1 MENTAVSPLFTR
13 RQLVRLIIP
22 LVVEQF
28 LAMTIGMADTMMVTS
43 CGDAVVSGI
52 SLVDSINLL
61 LIQVFAALATGGAV
75 LASQYLGRQE
85 PHKGRQAAKQLIYTS
100 AVAALA
106 IMVLCLLFRRQ
117 ILLLIFGAVEADV
130 MAAAMTYFR
139 LTAISFPF
147 LAVYNAGAAL
157 FRSMGNSKVSMF
169 TSLLMNILNIGGN
182 AVLIFGFQWGA
193 AGAGTATLVS
203 RSIGAIV
210 MLILICQKKHVLH
223 IEQIWKPEFH
233 KDMLGGILKVGIPN
247 GVENG
252 MFQIGKLTVAR
263 LITSFGTAAL
273 AANAISNSVSS
284 VVVVPGNAMG
294 LAMITVVGQ
303 CMGARQPEQAVS
315 YTKKIMGLIYLFNG
329 MFSLATIFGVKPL
342 MASGLF
348 QLSPEAAA
356 LAGQVCQAYGMA
368 SLVFWPMSFSLP
380 CALRAAGDAKFTM
393 MVSLLSMWIFRIG
406 CSYLIT
412 SLFDLTLLG
421 TWLAMFIDWVV
432 RGTCFLIRFAKGRW
446 KTIQLIH

>member
-1 MENTAVSPLFTR
+1 MENTAPAPLFTS
-13 RQLVRLIIP
+13 RQLKKLILP

-28 LAMTIGMADTMMVTS
+28 LAMTIGMADTMMVTT

-85 PHKGRQAAKQLIYTS
+85 PHKGRQAAKQLVYAS
-100 AVAALA
+100 AVAALV
-106 IMVLCLLFRRQ
+106 IMVLCLLFRAQ
-117 ILLLIFGAVEADV
+117 LLRLIFGRVEADV
-130 MAAAMTYFR
+130 MEAAMVYFL

-169 TSLLMNILNIGGN
+169 TSLLMNVLNIGGN
-182 AVLIFGFQWGA
+182 ALLIYGLRWQA
-193 AGAGTATLVS
+193 AGAGTATLIS
-203 RSIGAIV
+203 RAVGAII
-210 MLILICQKKHVLH
+210 MLVLICQRKHVLRV
-223 IEQIWKPEFH
+223 ERIWKPEFH
-233 KDMLGGILKVGIPN
+233 KDMLTGILKVGVPN

-252 MFQIGKLTVAR
+252 MFQIGKLMVAR

-273 AANAISNSVSS
+273 AANAISNSVAS

-303 CMGARQPEQAVS
+303 CMGARQPEQAVK
-315 YTKKIMGLIYLFNG
+315 YTKRIMALIYLFNNLLC
-329 MFSLATIFGVKPL
+329 LALFFGAGPL
-342 MASGLF
+342 MDSGLF
-348 QLSPEAAA
+348 QLSAEAATMA
-356 LAGQVCQAYGMA
+356 AQVSASYGAMCFF
-368 SLVFWPMSFSLP
+368 LWPISFSLP
-380 CALRAAGDAKFTM
+380 NCLRAAGDGKFTM
-393 MVSLLSMWIFRIG
+393 LVSLLSMWIFRIG

-412 SLFDLTLLG
+412 HFTSLTLLG
-421 TWLAMFIDWVV
+421 VWIAMYIDWAV
-432 RGTCFLIRFAKGRW
+432 RAAAFVLRFRKGKWKEIRLI
-446 KTIQLIH
+446 